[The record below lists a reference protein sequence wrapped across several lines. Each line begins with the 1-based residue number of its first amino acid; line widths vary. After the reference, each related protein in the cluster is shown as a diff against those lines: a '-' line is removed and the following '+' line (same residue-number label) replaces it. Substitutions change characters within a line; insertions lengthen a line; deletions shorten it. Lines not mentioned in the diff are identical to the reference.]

1 MKLRPFS
8 IFDLQLHYM
17 KLIEHSFCLNESVHK
32 KKKHFVKTL
41 DSSLSFEPNTND
53 YLQNAPKKTLL

>member
-1 MKLRPFS
+1 
-8 IFDLQLHYM
+8 M